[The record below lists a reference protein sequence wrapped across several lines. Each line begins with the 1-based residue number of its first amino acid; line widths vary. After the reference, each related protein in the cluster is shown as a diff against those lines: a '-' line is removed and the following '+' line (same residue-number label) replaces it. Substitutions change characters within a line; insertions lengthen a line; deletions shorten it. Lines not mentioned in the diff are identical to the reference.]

1 MKTAFCWIGIFIL
14 ISIASI
20 FGKDI
25 AQYFSAE
32 FFSNQTIAIPQ
43 EQLDSWVYE
52 LNKQFPTPY
61 MVDKETKAISISSE
75 EGQIIYKYS
84 MINFTAQQLKNK
96 DFMIKMK
103 DKITNNF
110 CNDKERVGY
119 LQRGVSFV
127 YMYYEKDQ
135 NLAGSF
141 TIDKNACK

>member
-1 MKTAFCWIGIFIL
+1 MKTAFCWIGIFVL

-25 AQYFSAE
+25 GQYFSAK
-32 FFSNQTIAIPQ
+32 FFSNRTIAIPQ

-52 LNKQFPTPY
+52 LNKQFSTPY
-61 MVDKETKAISISSE
+61 MVDEETKAFSISSE

-96 DFMIKMK
+96 DFITEMK

-110 CNDKERVGY
+110 CNDKERVDY

-127 YMYYEKDQ
+127 YIYYGKDE
-135 NLAGSF
+135 NSAGSF